1 MSTKDSLIAL
11 KNAASSITVNENLSG
26 LQWMKKVFTTDGT
39 QAAFLS
45 ESKLALDT
53 DGKEVTG
60 IDYSPDQYHE
70 PQTSFDQSGAWLSSN
85 DINYIVLPELFGTPL
100 NGTAPRHGGI
110 ALGCLATVL
119 YGTAFGHAIFADE
132 GPPTDYG
139 EGSIRI
145 QGILGNP
152 CIENGAVVDCGID
165 NDVWI
170 LIYIGSNIGAT
181 PCTQA
186 QIDAAAQP
194 LWEAFTGL
202 SAGPT
207 P

>member
-70 PQTSFDQSGAWLSSN
+70 PQTSFDQSGA
-85 DINYIVLPELFGTPL
+85 G
-100 NGTAPRHGGI
+100 
-110 ALGCLATVL
+110 LART
-119 YGTAFGHAIFADE
+119 TSTISCF
-132 GPPTDYG
+132 P
-139 EGSIRI
+139 S
-145 QGILGNP
+145 
-152 CIENGAVVDCGID
+152 C
-165 NDVWI
+165 
-170 LIYIGSNIGAT
+170 S
-181 PCTQA
+181 
-186 QIDAAAQP
+186 
-194 LWEAFTGL
+194 GL
-202 SAGPT
+202 L
-207 P
+207 